1 MVSSFT
7 DEVSTLGDT
16 PVEVP
21 PPLVA
26 AAPPL
31 DAADPA
37 VPADDPVVALLP
49 LELLLHPARMS
60 VPLATIAAVSC
71 QRLRCSQPLLLLKTF
86 TGSGSSSVR
95 RMLMVDSHADQELVD
110 SR

>member
-1 MVSSFT
+1 
-7 DEVSTLGDT
+7 
-16 PVEVP
+16 
-21 PPLVA
+21 
-26 AAPPL
+26 
-31 DAADPA
+31 
-37 VPADDPVVALLP
+37 
-49 LELLLHPARMS
+49 